1 MCSDHTGA
9 ENAWSNNKQWQ
20 RASSGCRGMMQR
32 SSEPLKMPQQATVQ
46 ICLSLMSPYMP
57 SFPRI
62 QSELLLTH
70 YTPWPYSLIQAL
82 SLNSYDALFSTL
94 TSCLRSTYSYAISY
108 FHLGPTNLNASSKLN
123 SSPPYTRLLGD
134 VFPVMRPL
142 QSRHIRSQVNVFS
155 YLQQSS
161 PQFLVIRPAK
171 THLQFSCF
179 SNETTASTG
188 VMAYITHQKHPK
200 PSTVPPN

>member
-1 MCSDHTGA
+1 
-9 ENAWSNNKQWQ
+9 
-20 RASSGCRGMMQR
+20 MQR
-32 SSEPLKMPQQATVQ
+32 LPEPLKMPQQATVQ
-46 ICLSLMSPYMP
+46 TCLSLMSPYMP

-123 SSPPYTRLLGD
+123 SSPPNSALGRCLPSYEASPIMTYQEPGECLFLPTTKQSSILGD
-134 VFPVMRPL
+134 L
-142 QSRHIRSQVNVFS
+142 TS
-155 YLQQSS
+155 
-161 PQFLVIRPAK
+161 K
-171 THLQFSCF
+171 DT
-179 SNETTASTG
+179 
-188 VMAYITHQKHPK
+188 
-200 PSTVPPN
+200 PPI